1 MLGVLVLV
9 AEFLF
14 LPLIAALTVLCE
26 LIVALGA
33 TLLQVALGRGHGRR
47 ETGNLGRLALSPR
60 ATKWILWSSG
70 SVLGATAVALLLANF
85 VFLGGIVRWTADRVE
100 TKTGI
105 AIRYESIQGNLFS
118 GAFSFGD
125 VSIVQDNP
133 TRARLAIEAR
143 AVEANLSMIDLL
155 FGRRAIDSAAVSGAT
170 VRFETLA
177 GDATGETNQKLNK
190 GGTLHVPKFEIRRLD
205 LQDIAISVVDQTR
218 ADPVTYQVEIERFE
232 SQPLRSRYLW
242 FDILFRS
249 NLEAR
254 LNGSLLRV
262 ENSEADGRHAT
273 RWSAGEIDA
282 PALASLV
289 GGPFSLFESGKVSV
303 EVSDEWEIEQRDEI
317 QMDWNLRVSDARAR
331 LPEGTPPLLQPFA
344 QIVVNNINANERDWD
359 FGFHLTLSEAQFEGA
374 ASLDALQIWQD
385 ALPVMLKQIAELAGV
400 APDVIKEN
408 TQKAFDRFKSYL
420 QKRKEEKE

>member
-1 MLGVLVLV
+1 MLGLLILV

-26 LIVALGA
+26 LIVAMGA
-33 TLLQVALGRGHGRR
+33 ALLQFALARRSQGREAGK
-47 ETGNLGRLALSPR
+47 LGRLAPSPR
-60 ATKWILWSSG
+60 AMKWILWSSG
-70 SVLGATAVALLLANF
+70 SLLGATAVALLLANF
-85 VFLGGIVRWTADRVE
+85 VFLAVIVRWAADRVE
-100 TKTGI
+100 AKTGI
-105 AIRYESIQGNLFS
+105 AIRYESMRGNLFS
-118 GAFSFGD
+118 GAFSFGE
-125 VSIVQDNP
+125 VSVVQDDP
-133 TRARLAIEAR
+133 ARARFAIEAR
-143 AVEANLSMIDLL
+143 AVEANLSVADLL
-155 FGRRAIDSAAVSGAT
+155 FGRRALDSAAARGAS
-170 VRFETLA
+170 VRFETPA
-177 GDATGETNQKLNK
+177 SEATDKKDQPSNERGPPRMPE
-190 GGTLHVPKFEIRRLD
+190 FEIGRLD
-205 LQDIAISVVDQTR
+205 LQDLAISVVDR
-218 ADPVTYQVEIERFE
+218 SRSDPVAYEVEIERFE
-232 SQPLRSRYLW
+232 SKPLRSRYLW